1 MEILKYKKI
10 GKNKYKISFD
20 TVELTVY
27 EDIIFKYDLLLKKD
41 IDISILDKI
50 VDDNKYYEAYY
61 MSLSYIE
68 IKMRNKK
75 EIIDYLKRKEF
86 DEKYIDFAIQK
97 LNDMNLLNNKSYIE
111 AYVNDKVNLTLD
123 GPYKIK
129 RNLVSYDFDE
139 EVIDEYL
146 SKFDNELWLDR
157 IRKVIEKKKVLLKN
171 KSYYSLI
178 NKLRNDL
185 YNLGY
190 DKYLIDEELS
200 KIEYDNSSI
209 EKEYQ
214 KALKKYKDN
223 KVKISS
229 YLLRKGYSYDEIN
242 NINI

>member
-86 DEKYIDFAIQK
+86 DKKYIDFAIQK